1 MKEDAMEVDG
11 EGERIESV
19 ETVYTV
25 GIRHTHTLLYRPSDS
40 KEVLTDDI
48 HLTVLYNG
56 VQIDEQVCICDFLR
70 E

>member
-1 MKEDAMEVDG
+1 MEID
-11 EGERIESV
+11 EGEERKDSGEAV

-48 HLTVLYNG
+48 NLTILYNG
-56 VQIDEQVCICDFLR
+56 VQIDEQVCPLK
-70 E
+70 